1 MIRYALQRL
10 VLAVPTLLIAG
21 LLVFLLIRLV
31 PGDPALLLVGDL
43 GDPAALEQ
51 ARRDL
56 GLDRPLPEQF
66 LRWLGGV
73 AGGDLGR
80 SVTTGEPVLAMIL
93 ERFPVSAQVVLAATL
108 LAALVAI
115 PAGTVAAWRQDGP
128 FDHAAVGLAV
138 LGLSVPSFWSGLL
151 ILILFGVT
159 LGWLPTIGY
168 VSPAEDLAAN
178 LAHIAMPVAA
188 LALTE
193 VATLLR
199 MTRAAT
205 LEVMRLDYVTHAR
218 AKGLSDAAVLSRHVF
233 PNAFGPTLTVLG
245 LILGHLLGGIVVLE
259 KIFGLPGMGRLL
271 VDAIFQRDYPVVQ
284 GCLLFTA
291 LIYVL
296 VNLVVDL
303 CYPLFDPR
311 VSAE

>member
-284 GCLLFTA
+284 GCLLFIA
-291 LIYVL
+291 FVYVG
-296 VNLVVDL
+296 VNLLVDL
-303 CYPLFDPR
+303 LYPLFDPR
-311 VSAE
+311 VRP